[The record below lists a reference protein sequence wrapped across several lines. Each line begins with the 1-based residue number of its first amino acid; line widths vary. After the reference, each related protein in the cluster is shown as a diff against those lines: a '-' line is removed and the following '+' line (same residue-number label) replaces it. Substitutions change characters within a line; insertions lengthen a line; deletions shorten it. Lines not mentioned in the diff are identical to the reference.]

1 MEFSELEVRS
11 SLSSLTK
18 YLQEAANDLTRI
30 QKEKNANIQ
39 RLQQLLNS
47 KDHEVQVL
55 CAEVLN
61 AACTLLIARAESVLG
76 RDTS

>member
-1 MEFSELEVRS
+1 MCIRDR
-11 SLSSLTK
+11 

-61 AACTLLIARAESVLG
+61 AACTLVITSAENLLG